1 MKKNNHLI
9 EKLEILNPLNALK
22 RGYTITKKDNK
33 CISSIKDI
41 NKDDVID
48 INIKDGS
55 VKAKVMEVK
64 NG

>member
-22 RGYTITKKDNK
+22 RGYTITKKDSK

-41 NKDDVID
+41 NKD
-48 INIKDGS
+48 
-55 VKAKVMEVK
+55 AE
-64 NG
+64 